1 MYDRC
6 ERCQQRKSIELVRY
20 KNQYGVECL
29 DFLCDDCQRKF
40 SIISRKTTGNDVC
53 EILKN
58 HSDEFHDDPEHLSTE
73 FMQCLIGESA
83 MGCESD
89 E

>member
-6 ERCQQRKSIELVRY
+6 ERCHQLKSIELVRY
-20 KNQYGVECL
+20 KNQYDVECL
-29 DFLCDDCQRKF
+29 DFLCDDCQKKF
-40 SIISRKTTGNDVC
+40 SIISRKTTGNNVC

-58 HSDEFHDDPEHLSTE
+58 HSEEFNGDPEHLSTE
-73 FMQCLIGESA
+73 FMKCLIGESA
-83 MGCESD
+83 TECESD

>member
-6 ERCQQRKSIELVRY
+6 ERCHQLKSIELVRY
-20 KNQYGVECL
+20 NDQYGNECL
-29 DFLCDDCQRKF
+29 HFLCDDCMKKF
-40 SIISRKTTGNDVC
+40 SIISKKTAGKDVC
-53 EILKN
+53 EILSN
-58 HSDEFHDDPEHLSTE
+58 HSKEFHDDPEHLSTE
-73 FMQCLIGESA
+73 FMKCLIGESA